1 MSDLAGVT
9 RVEAR
14 GMITLR
20 GDLASSKIKKA
31 IKASCGQ
38 AVPKTG
44 QILGGGVRGVAWMS
58 PDEVLLMV
66 PYGEVSVIL
75 TALDKALSKKHY
87 LAVDVSDAR
96 TTFRVSGEAA
106 SEVLA
111 RLCPVD
117 LHSESFTLG
126 QFRRTRLAQVAAAIW
141 RHETGFDVVC
151 FRSVSDYVEGL
162 LRNAAT
168 AKQTGAL

>member
-66 PYGEVSVIL
+66 PYGEVSAIL
-75 TALDKALSKKHY
+75 TALYKALSKKHH
-87 LAVDVSDAR
+87 LAA
-96 TTFRVSGEAA
+96 
-106 SEVLA
+106 
-111 RLCPVD
+111 
-117 LHSESFTLG
+117 LG